1 MILLFVAI
9 IAVHLPNGFSSI
21 KLQSFDAAGAHFGQ
35 PGYETDLLYLTSLL
49 ALCFGGPGP
58 FSVDGWLNRLMGKH
72 RVVGNKSSEK
82 VARKSVAPKKANG
95 SQFFA
100 EQAVTELE
108 SWSDFRLEEVGC
120 PTEPIRWGSVSDR
133 VSISWAKV
141 FAALGA
147 ELKAPSSVVF
157 YACAELR
164 SKRLTRT
171 VLYVSAP
178 GAHVRQQ
185 PGSEVHTCA
194 CPQAW
199 LNQRQLSDK
208 GINGFRV
215 SQVRLPVEDK
225 QRHMTTSAGRNHG
238 VGVGDLIVR
247 SKGAWFAS
255 H

>member
-1 MILLFVAI
+1 M
-9 IAVHLPNGFSSI
+9 S
-21 KLQSFDAAGAHFGQ
+21 
-35 PGYETDLLYLTSLL
+35 TSRTPRRRRQEN
-49 ALCFGGPGP
+49 APHNAENAEGEGH
-58 FSVDGWLNRLMGKH
+58 GWLNRLMGKH

-133 VSISWAKV
+133 VSISWAEI

-147 ELKAPSSVVF
+147 EFKAPSSVVF

-164 SKRLTRT
+164 SKRLYSKRLVCISSWRACTATTR
-171 VLYVSAP
+171 
-178 GAHVRQQ
+178 
-185 PGSEVHTCA
+185 
-194 CPQAW
+194 
-199 LNQRQLSDK
+199 QRKAAYDDERS
-208 GINGFRV
+208 
-215 SQVRLPVEDK
+215 
-225 QRHMTTSAGRNHG
+225 RNHG

-255 H
+255 LSLRRLAN

>member
-1 MILLFVAI
+1 M
-9 IAVHLPNGFSSI
+9 
-21 KLQSFDAAGAHFGQ
+21 
-35 PGYETDLLYLTSLL
+35 
-49 ALCFGGPGP
+49 
-58 FSVDGWLNRLMGKH
+58 
-72 RVVGNKSSEK
+72 
-82 VARKSVAPKKANG
+82 KSVAPKKANG

-133 VSISWAKV
+133 VSISWAEV

-164 SKRLTRT
+164 SKRLTRS

-178 GAHVRQQ
+178 WRACTATTRQ
-185 PGSEVHTCA
+185 
-194 CPQAW
+194 
-199 LNQRQLSDK
+199 
-208 GINGFRV
+208 
-215 SQVRLPVEDK
+215 